1 MVNHLQRAF
10 KEIDTAPLY
19 FISTHGF
26 YDMNKYTTGTPYL
39 TTVPEN
45 TIVIETSTIGNYC
58 LFINI
63 LSILGEMLEN
73 RDSLVRYL
81 GGDYIGTPLTQKIVL
96 TALSTC
102 QFYLPGGTIA
112 NRVLEATGGIFR
124 RHSASMESE
133 RTGFYGNMGFYK
145 YTPGNP
151 KPENIFKQRYSELI
165 SGAYGSVE
173 GRGLQVNTSSIPFET
188 FETMFKRINEFGDT
202 FKIIFFSSCGEI
214 RDTEP
219 SSIRI
224 IQQIRDIQKESVT
237 TWNEKM
243 RVNYNE
249 SRLLLK
255 DIPFKE
261 GVGRKFGLT
270 SENYVPHNPRNFS
283 EPQIP
288 PLSMTLRSANNKGGT
303 RRFVKKSKRNFKRKN
318 RTIKFRRN

>member
-1 MVNHLQRAF
+1 MPNHLQRAF

-26 YDMNKYTTGTPYL
+26 YDMRKYASGTPYL

-45 TIVIETSTIGNYC
+45 TIVIETTTIGNSC

-63 LSILGEMLEN
+63 LNILGEMLEN

-102 QFYLPGGTIA
+102 QFYLPGSTIA
-112 NRVLEATGGIFR
+112 NRVLEATGGLYR
-124 RHSASMESE
+124 RDSGSMESE

-145 YTPGNP
+145 YTPGNRE
-151 KPENIFKQRYSELI
+151 PENIFKERYAELI
-165 SGAYGSVE
+165 RGAYGSVE
-173 GRGLQVNTSSIPFET
+173 GRGLQVNTSHIPFET
-188 FETMFKRINEFGDT
+188 FETMFQRINEFRDT

-224 IQQIRDIQKESVT
+224 IQQIRDIQKDSLVR
-237 TWNEKM
+237 WNEKM

-255 DIPFKE
+255 DIPFKQ

-270 SENYVPHNPRNFS
+270 SEDYVPRHLRNFTD
-283 EPQIP
+283 PQIP
-288 PLSMTLRSANNKGGT
+288 KLQVSLRSANKKGGS
-303 RRFVKKSKRNFKRKN
+303 RRFIKKTKKTRKNKN
-318 RTIKFRRN
+318 RTKRTL

>member
-19 FISTHGF
+19 FISIHGF
-26 YDMNKYTTGTPYL
+26 YDMEKYAEGTPYL

-45 TIVIETSTIGNYC
+45 TIVIETSTIGNNC
-58 LFINI
+58 LFMNI
-63 LSILGEMLEN
+63 LSIFLPLLED
-73 RDSLVRYL
+73 RSLFVSYL
-81 GGDYIGTPLTQKIVL
+81 GGDYVGTPLTQKIIL

-102 QFYLPGGTIA
+102 QFYLPGSTIG
-112 NRVLEATGGIFR
+112 NRVLEATGGVFR
-124 RHSASMESE
+124 NNGLVESE
-133 RTGFYGNMGFYK
+133 RTGLHGNMGFYK

-173 GRGLQVNTSSIPFET
+173 GRGLRVNTSSIPFET
-188 FETMFKRINEFGDT
+188 FETMFQRINEFGDT

-237 TWNEKM
+237 VWNEKM

-255 DIPFKE
+255 DIPFKQ
-261 GVGRKFGLT
+261 GVGKKFGLT
-270 SENYVPHNPRNFS
+270 SENYVPRYPRNFTD
-283 EPQIP
+283 PQIP
-288 PLSMTLRSANNKGGT
+288 PLSMTLRSANKKGGT

>member
-1 MVNHLQRAF
+1 MPNHLQRAF

-26 YDMNKYTTGTPYL
+26 YDMEKYAEGTPYL

-45 TIVIETSTIGNYC
+45 TIVIETSTIGRSC

-96 TALSTC
+96 TALTAC
-102 QFYLPGGTIA
+102 QFYLPGSTIG
-112 NRVLEATGGIFR
+112 NRVLEATGGLYR
-124 RHSASMESE
+124 KNSGSMESE
-133 RTGFYGNMGFYK
+133 RTDVHGNMGFYK
-145 YTPGNP
+145 YTPGN
-151 KPENIFKQRYSELI
+151 KVPENIFKQRYSELVA
-165 SGAYGSVE
+165 GAYGSIE

-188 FETMFKRINEFGDT
+188 YETMFQRINEFGDT
-202 FKIIFFSSCGEI
+202 FKIIFFSSCGDI
-214 RDTEP
+214 RDTDP

-224 IQQIRDIQKESVT
+224 IQQIRDIQKDSVT
-237 TWNEKM
+237 AWNERM

-255 DIPFKE
+255 DIPFKQ

-270 SENYVPHNPRNFS
+270 SEDYVPRYPRNFTDS
-283 EPQIP
+283 QIP
-288 PLSMTLRSANNKGGT
+288 RLQVSLRSHNKKGGT
-303 RRFVKKSKRNFKRKN
+303 RRFVKKSKRTRRILKRTLKY
-318 RTIKFRRN
+318 RVR